1 MTGSIFIFIPIF
13 SCCVDRERGSFH
25 SFFLPG
31 SSAMRNKTRRN
42 LIIID
47 LLERQTLEPLCLML
61 DHFSERAFKTAQLY
75 G

>member
-1 MTGSIFIFIPIF
+1 
-13 SCCVDRERGSFH
+13 
-25 SFFLPG
+25 
-31 SSAMRNKTRRN
+31 MRNKTRRN